1 MGVEREIKKVGDGVN
16 YPMRGQTVIVHYT
29 GTLSNGKKFDSSR
42 DRGKPFQFQ
51 LGCGQVI
58 RVFLKNIYKYLI

>member
-1 MGVEREIKKVGDGVN
+1 MGVSIEILKPGEGVHP
-16 YPMRGQTVIVHYT
+16 YKGQTVMVHYT
-29 GTLSNGKKFDSSR
+29 GSLPNGKKFDSSR